1 MALWLGWFLLYLLSL
16 KTLHLTAI
24 GSCGFDWGNKADGLQ
39 HPPRP
44 PWAGG
49 DSMNLLLS
57 MIQALI
63 LGSWCS
69 TGTGPQER
77 CAISV
82 LGRFED
88 WARKNQGWPHA
99 VLETVCLWAGGW
111 EEASEGLNFALFQ
124 FSVVVLWM
132 KAVCLH
138 DQWLRGFWNLCWATA
153 QERKKKKPC
162 GSRWFF

>member
-1 MALWLGWFLLYLLSL
+1 MALWLGWSFCIFCPL
-16 KTLHLTAI
+16 KLFYLTAV
-24 GSCGFDWGNKADGLQ
+24 GSCDFDWGNKAYGLQ
-39 HPPRP
+39 HPSWPPR
-44 PWAGG
+44 ASG

-57 MIQALI
+57 MIRALI
-63 LGSWCS
+63 RGSWCS
-69 TGTGPQER
+69 TGTGPQEL
-77 CAISV
+77 CAISI
-82 LGRFED
+82 LGGFED

-99 VLETVCLWAGGW
+99 VLETVCLWAGGR
-111 EEASEGLNFALFQ
+111 EEASGGLNFALFQ

-153 QERKKKKPC
+153 QESKKNKLC